1 MKLVSFF
8 QAAMAI
14 ISLMFLVSAWMKFL
28 RREQRQTVFKL
39 LANTVVWLGILIFS
53 LFPSSTHSISEILG
67 FGESLNTFI
76 FIGFVIVFMILFKI
90 ITMIER
96 IEKNISEIV
105 RKEALDKI
113 TEKN

>member
-1 MKLVSFF
+1 
-8 QAAMAI
+8 MAV
-14 ISLMFLVSAWMKFL
+14 ISLLFLVSAWMKFL
-28 RREQRQTVFKL
+28 RREQRQTIFKL
-39 LANTVVWLGILIFS
+39 LTNSVIWLGILIFS
-53 LFPSSTHSISEILG
+53 LFPASTHLISEKLG

-76 FIGFVIVFMILFKI
+76 FIGFVVVFMILFKI